1 MSLVSHF
8 GHDSISPSNEVERTM
23 NGFNTFA
30 IWCACAVVISVVM
43 VGTLLIPNLTPM
55 EAIAITVSGSLIGG
69 LALALTGTVGS
80 RTGLP
85 TMVLMR
91 AVFGQKG
98 AVLPAVIN
106 GMLLVGWNWIQAFM
120 AGFSLNYA
128 VEHTFGYSNINLF
141 VIITGVIVT
150 AVAIYGHRGIEKIE
164 NVVSIG
170 MLLLALVVFVQLFSS
185 YDVATLVTMK
195 AIENP
200 SITKVVA
207 FDIVV
212 GLGCTW
218 LSSVCDYN
226 RNCKSVGKG
235 AIGTYFGYSVA
246 AIIAITLGICVAS
259 FSIYEGMEMTY
270 DPTVL
275 LASSGYGVIAA
286 IVVFLSVVS
295 TNVMG
300 TYSASFSFIAA
311 FPKVTFWKIC
321 LFVGVISILGALLK
335 DILIEMMMDYVLLI
349 GFMYIPM
356 FSMLLVDFFLLN
368 KGRYDAEDLAT
379 DCRGVYR
386 YTGGFNVIAIVVYL
400 ACAFGAYYFSY
411 VQPLETGTTIPAFF
425 VSGLVYFVVA
435 KAFGRR
441 VRSETRLT
449 A

>member
-1 MSLVSHF
+1 MSLMDHF
-8 GHDSISPSNEVERTM
+8 GHDSISPSNKAERTM
-23 NGFNTFA
+23 NGFNAFA

-55 EAIAITVSGSLIGG
+55 EAIAITVSGSLVGG
-69 LALALTGTVGS
+69 LALAFTGTVGS

-98 AVLPAVIN
+98 AVFPAVLN
-106 GMLLVGWNWIQAFM
+106 GLLLVGWNWIQAFM

-128 VEHTFGYSNINLF
+128 IEHTFGYSNINLF
-141 VIITGVIVT
+141 VILTGVLVT
-150 AVAIYGHRGIEKIE
+150 VVAIYGHRGIEKIE
-164 NVVSIG
+164 NVVSVA

-195 AIENP
+195 AMENP
-200 SITKVVA
+200 EISRVVA

-226 RNCKSVGKG
+226 RNCKSVTTG
-235 AIGTYFGYSVA
+235 AIGTYLGYSVA
-246 AIIAITLGICVAS
+246 AIVAITLGICVAS
-259 FSIYEGMEMTY
+259 FSLYEGMEMTY

-275 LASSGYGVIAA
+275 LASSGYGVVAA

-300 TYSASFSFIAA
+300 TYSASFSFLTA
-311 FPKVTFWKIC
+311 FPRVNFWKIC
-321 LFVGVISILGALLK
+321 LIVGVISILGALLK

-368 KGRYDAEDLAT
+368 KGQYDAEDLAF
-379 DCRGVYR
+379 DNKGAYR
-386 YTGGFNVIAIVVYL
+386 FYGGFNVIAIVVYL
-400 ACAFGAYYFSY
+400 LCAYGAYYFCY

-425 VSGLVYFVVA
+425 VSGLVYFVVM
-435 KAFGRR
+435 KLFGH
-441 VRSETRLT
+441 RSPSV
-449 A
+449 ASSAA

>member
-1 MSLVSHF
+1 MSLVDHF
-8 GHDSISPSNEVERTM
+8 GHDSIRPSSKIERTM
-23 NGFNTFA
+23 NGFNAFA

-43 VGTLLIPNLTPM
+43 VGTLLIPNLSPM
-55 EAIAITVSGSLIGG
+55 EAIAITVSGSLVGG

-106 GMLLVGWNWIQAFM
+106 GMLLIGWNWIQAFM

-141 VIITGVIVT
+141 VIITGVLVT
-150 AVAIYGHRGIEKIE
+150 AVAIYGHRGIERIE
-164 NVVSIG
+164 NVVSIA
-170 MLLLALVVFVQLFSS
+170 MLLLSLVVFVQLFSS
-185 YDVATLVTMK
+185 YDVAPLVAMK

-200 SITKVVA
+200 EISRVVA

-226 RNCKSVGKG
+226 RNCKSVAAG
-235 AIGTYFGYSVA
+235 AVGTYLGYTLA
-246 AIIAITLGICVAS
+246 AIVAITLGICVAS
-259 FSIYEGMEMTY
+259 FSIHEGIEMTY

-275 LASSGYGVIAA
+275 LASSGYGVVAA

-295 TNVMG
+295 TNVKG

-321 LFVGVISILGALLK
+321 LIVGAVSIVGALLK
-335 DILIEMMMDYVLLI
+335 DVLIEMMMDYVLLI

-368 KGRYDAEDLAT
+368 KGQYDAEDIAT
-379 DCRGVYR
+379 DCRGKYR
-386 YTGGFNVIAIVVYL
+386 FDKGFNVVAIAVYL
-400 ACAFGAYYFSY
+400 LCAFGAYYFCY

-425 VSGLVYFVVA
+425 VSGLVYFVVM
-435 KAFGRR
+435 KLFGYRAR
-441 VRSETRLT
+441 DEVRF
-449 A
+449 AA